1 MSDSERPDASDAD
14 RPNDDSRLRA
24 DAQYG
29 LKFESQTT
37 PKDVFALRSDDAPPA
52 SAPPTPTSN
61 PNDGPTV
68 APPVSSNEPDIY
80 GVAEPEL
87 DVYQLAEPIPTP
99 TQPTPTVAPPQ
110 NDAPKPKK
118 KKKRPQTD
126 FDDAEQTEYSLEE
139 IYERKRREREEKG
152 DDEYVRGERPELPA
166 RPFVDRIMK
175 PFCSISF
182 LLRLAIISG
191 LAFIPLFLATWL
203 FSRHFSHDVE
213 LLKEQQ
219 EIWAL
224 TAFFRCVW
232 DDKIIFALFCFGWG
246 VFSIPHSFHIFTET
260 ASGADEIDEWP
271 EYNFVGGLGQFL
283 WLTAL
288 VFIGGTPG
296 AFLFGLLGLNPLVGF
311 TFSGTILT
319 PFFFLG
325 CMQKDALFYL
335 ATKETVQSL
344 KRVGKSWLNFYFIAF
359 AFLFGT
365 VGLSLAAIGAVV
377 SAKGSASRAFL
388 AAAVISLI
396 FSFIPALYL
405 RFLGRLAW
413 IIEDDVRRRAEEE
426 AEADADADEADSDE
440 DA

>member
-1 MSDSERPDASDAD
+1 MSESERPAASDAD
-14 RPNDDSRLRA
+14 RPNDDSRLQA
-24 DAQYG
+24 DAQFG
-29 LKFESQTT
+29 LKFVSQTT
-37 PKDVFALRSDDAPPA
+37 PDDVFALRSDDAPLA
-52 SAPPTPTSN
+52 SAPSTPN

-68 APPVSSNEPDIY
+68 APPAPSSEPDVY
-80 GVAEPEL
+80 G
-87 DVYQLAEPIPTP
+87 LAEPIPTP
-99 TQPTPTVAPPQ
+99 PSPPSVPEVERNRRDQ
-110 NDAPKPKK
+110 RERKPNS
-118 KKKRPQTD
+118 RGR
-126 FDDAEQTEYSLEE
+126 DDAEKTEYSLEE
-139 IYERKRREREEKG
+139 IYERKRREREKNG
-152 DDEYVRGERPELPA
+152 DDEYVRGERIPLPA

-175 PFCSISF
+175 PFCSPSF
-182 LLRLAIISG
+182 LLRFGVISG

-203 FSRHFSHDVE
+203 FSRHFSSVVAEMLTKNEE
-213 LLKEQQ
+213 LG
-219 EIWAL
+219 AL

-232 DDKIIFALFCFGWG
+232 DDKIIFSLFCFGWG
-246 VFSIPHSFHIFTET
+246 VFSIPHSFHIFAET
-260 ASGADEIDEWP
+260 SAGADEIDEWP

-296 AFLFGLLGLNPLVGF
+296 AFLFGVLGLNPLVGF
-311 TFSGTILT
+311 AFSGTILT

-377 SAKGSASRAFL
+377 SAKGSASRAVF

-426 AEADADADEADSDE
+426 EDAEDDEADSDE

>member
-1 MSDSERPDASDAD
+1 MSDSERPAASDAD
-14 RPNDDSRLRA
+14 RPNDDSRLQA
-24 DAQYG
+24 DAQFG
-29 LKFESQTT
+29 LKFESKTT
-37 PKDVFALRSDDAPPA
+37 PDDVFALRADDAPPA
-52 SAPPTPTSN
+52 AVPSTSN

-68 APPVSSNEPDIY
+68 APPKNNDASNEPDVY
-80 GVAEPEL
+80 G
-87 DVYQLAEPIPTP
+87 LAEPIPTP
-99 TQPTPTVAPPQ
+99 PSPQPSPSVAPPK
-110 NDAPKPKK
+110 NDAPKKK
-118 KKKRPQTD
+118 KSRFQSN
-126 FDDAEQTEYSLEE
+126 FDDAEKTEYSLEE
-139 IYERKRREREEKG
+139 IYERKRREREENG
-152 DDEYVRGERPELPA
+152 DDEYVRGERIPLPE
-166 RPFVDRIMK
+166 RPFIDRLMT
-175 PFCSISF
+175 PFCSPSF
-182 LLRLAIISG
+182 LLRLGVISG

-203 FSRHFSHDVE
+203 FSRHFANVVAEMLTKNEE
-213 LLKEQQ
+213 LG
-219 EIWAL
+219 AL

-232 DDKIIFALFCFGWG
+232 GDKVIFSLFCFGWA

-296 AFLFGLLGLNPLVGF
+296 AFLFGVLGLNPLVGF
-311 TFSGTILT
+311 AFSGTLLT

-365 VGLSLAAIGAVV
+365 VGLSLAAIGTAV
-377 SAKGSASRAFL
+377 SAKGSASRAAV

-426 AEADADADEADSDE
+426 ADAEADADDSDE

>member
-1 MSDSERPDASDAD
+1 MSDSERPDASDAA

-37 PKDVFALRSDDAPPA
+37 PDDVFALRADDATPV
-52 SAPPTPTSN
+52 SAPPTPN

-68 APPVSSNEPDIY
+68 APPAPSSEPDIY
-80 GVAEPEL
+80 GVAEP
-87 DVYQLAEPIPTP
+87 IPTP
-99 TQPTPTVAPPQ
+99 PSPQPSPSVAPPQ

-118 KKKRPQTD
+118 KKTRSETD

-152 DDEYVRGERPELPA
+152 DDEYVRGERVPLPE

-175 PFCSISF
+175 PFCSPSF
-182 LLRLAIISG
+182 LLRLGVISG

-203 FSRHFSHDVE
+203 FSRHFTSVVAEMLTKNEE
-213 LLKEQQ
+213 LG
-219 EIWAL
+219 AL

-232 DDKIIFALFCFGWG
+232 GDKVIFSLFCFGWG

-260 ASGADEIDEWP
+260 AAGADEIDEWP

-288 VFIGGTPG
+288 TFIGGTPG
-296 AFLFGLLGLNPLVGF
+296 AFLFGVLGLNPLVGF
-311 TFSGTILT
+311 AFSGTILT

-377 SAKGSASRAFL
+377 SAKGSASRAVF

-426 AEADADADEADSDE
+426 ADEADSDE

>member
-1 MSDSERPDASDAD
+1 MSDSD
-14 RPNDDSRLRA
+14 RPNDPNDSRLQA
-24 DAQYG
+24 DAQFG
-29 LKFESQTT
+29 LKFVSQTT
-37 PKDVFALRSDDAPPA
+37 PEDVFAIRADDAPNVPA
-52 SAPPTPTSN
+52 PTQN

-68 APPVSSNEPDIY
+68 APPAPSSEPEIY
-80 GVAEPEL
+80 GVAEP
-87 DVYQLAEPIPTP
+87 DVYGLAEPIPTP
-99 TQPTPTVAPPQ
+99 PQPSPVLPQ
-110 NDAPKPKK
+110 IDAPKPKK
-118 KKKRPQTD
+118 KKAA
-126 FDDAEQTEYSLEE
+126 FDDAPKETEYSLEE
-139 IYERKRREREEKG
+139 IYERKRREREENG
-152 DDEYVRGERPELPA
+152 DDEYVRDERPELPA
-166 RPFVDRIMK
+166 RPFVDRTMK

-182 LLRLAIISG
+182 QLRLGIISG

-203 FSRHFSHDVE
+203 FSKHFSHLVAEMLAQNEE
-213 LLKEQQ
+213 LG
-219 EIWAL
+219 AL

-232 DDKIIFALFCFGWG
+232 GDKIIFSLFCFGWG
-246 VFSIPHSFHIFTET
+246 VFSIPHSFHIFSET
-260 ASGADEIDEWP
+260 AAGADEIDEWP

-288 VFIGGTPG
+288 VGIAGVPG
-296 AFLFGLLGLNPLVGF
+296 AFLFGVFGLNPLVGF
-311 TFSGTILT
+311 AFSGTILT

-325 CMQKDALFYL
+325 CMQTDTLFGL
-335 ATKETVQSL
+335 ATKETLLSL

-377 SAKGSASRAFL
+377 SAKGSASRAVF

-426 AEADADADEADSDE
+426 AEAEADDSDEADE
-440 DA
+440 TDA

>member
-1 MSDSERPDASDAD
+1 MSDSDRSNAPTDSASSNAAPDE
-14 RPNDDSRLRA
+14 SRLQA
-24 DAQYG
+24 DAQFG
-29 LKFESQTT
+29 LKFESKTT
-37 PKDVFALRSDDAPPA
+37 PDDVFALRSDDAPSA
-52 SAPPTPTSN
+52 SAPSTPN

-68 APPVSSNEPDIY
+68 APPAPSSEPDVY
-80 GVAEPEL
+80 G
-87 DVYQLAEPIPTP
+87 LAEPIPTP
-99 TQPTPTVAPPQ
+99 PQPSPSVAPPK

-118 KKKRPQTD
+118 KKTPSQTD
-126 FDDAEQTEYSLEE
+126 VDDAEPTEYSLEE

-152 DDEYVRGERPELPA
+152 DDEYVRGERVPLPE
-166 RPFVDRIMK
+166 RPFVDRLMK
-175 PFCSISF
+175 PFRSPSF
-182 LLRLAIISG
+182 LLRLAVISG

-203 FSRHFSHDVE
+203 FSRHFTTVVAEMLEKNQE
-213 LLKEQQ
+213 LG
-219 EIWAL
+219 AL

-232 DDKIIFALFCFGWG
+232 GDKVIFALFCFGWG

-260 ASGADEIDEWP
+260 ASGADDIDEWP

-288 VFIGGTPG
+288 VGIAGTPG
-296 AFLFGLLGLNPLVGF
+296 AFLFGALGMNPLVGF
-311 TFSGTILT
+311 AFSGTILT

-377 SAKGSASRAFL
+377 SAKGSASRAAF

-426 AEADADADEADSDE
+426 EDAEADEADSDE

>member
-1 MSDSERPDASDAD
+1 MSDSD
-14 RPNDDSRLRA
+14 RSNAPNDDSRLQA
-24 DAQYG
+24 DAQFG
-29 LKFESQTT
+29 LKFVSKTT
-37 PKDVFALRSDDAPPA
+37 PDDAFAIRSDDALPPA
-52 SAPPTPTSN
+52 PSTPN

-68 APPVSSNEPDIY
+68 APPQNDASSEPDIY
-80 GVAEPEL
+80 GVVEPL
-87 DVYQLAEPIPTP
+87 PTP
-99 TQPTPTVAPPQ
+99 PQPSPVAPQ
-110 NDAPKPKK
+110 VDASKPKK
-118 KKKRPQTD
+118 KKAPSQTD
-126 FDDAEQTEYSLEE
+126 SDSERDAEYSLEE
-139 IYERKRREREEKG
+139 IYERKRREREENG
-152 DDEYVRGERPELPA
+152 DDEYVRGERIPLPE
-166 RPFVDRIMK
+166 RPFVDRLMK
-175 PFCSISF
+175 PFCSPSF
-182 LLRLAIISG
+182 LLRLAVISG

-203 FSRHFSHDVE
+203 FSRHFSSVVAEMLTKNEE
-213 LLKEQQ
+213 LG
-219 EIWAL
+219 AL

-232 DDKIIFALFCFGWG
+232 GDKVIFSLFCFGWA

-260 ASGADEIDEWP
+260 AAGADDIDEWP

-288 VFIGGTPG
+288 TFIGGTPG
-296 AFLFGLLGLNPLVGF
+296 AFLFGVLGLNPLVGF
-311 TFSGTILT
+311 AFSGTILT

-377 SAKGSASRAFL
+377 SAKGSASRAAF

-426 AEADADADEADSDE
+426 EDAEADEADSDE

>member
-1 MSDSERPDASDAD
+1 MSDTD
-14 RPNDDSRLRA
+14 RPNDPNGDSRLQA

-29 LKFESQTT
+29 LKFVSQTT
-37 PKDVFALRSDDAPPA
+37 PEDVFAIRSDDAPSPV
-52 SAPPTPTSN
+52 SVPTSN

-68 APPVSSNEPDIY
+68 APPASSSEPDVY
-80 GVAEPEL
+80 G
-87 DVYQLAEPIPTP
+87 LADPIPTP
-99 TQPTPTVAPPQ
+99 PQATPAVPKVAAPQ
-110 NDAPKPKK
+110 PKK
-118 KKKRPQTD
+118 SRRD
-126 FDDAEQTEYSLEE
+126 FVDEDERDAEYSLEE
-139 IYERKRREREEKG
+139 IYERKRREREENG

-182 LLRLAIISG
+182 QLRLGIISG

-203 FSRHFSHDVE
+203 FSKHFSHLVAEMLTKNEE
-213 LLKEQQ
+213 LG
-219 EIWAL
+219 AL

-232 DDKIIFALFCFGWG
+232 ADKVIFSLFCFGWG

-260 ASGADEIDEWP
+260 AAGADDIDEWP
-271 EYNFVGGLGQFL
+271 EYNFIGGLGQFL

-288 VFIGGTPG
+288 VGIGGTPG
-296 AFLFGLLGLNPLVGF
+296 AFLFGVLGLNPLVGF
-311 TFSGTILT
+311 AFSGTILT

-325 CMQKDALFYL
+325 CMQTDTLFGL
-335 ATKETVQSL
+335 ATKETLASL

-365 VGLSLAAIGAVV
+365 VGLSLASIGAVV
-377 SAKGSASRAFL
+377 SAKGSASRAVF

-426 AEADADADEADSDE
+426 AEADDSNEADET

>member
-1 MSDSERPDASDAD
+1 MSDSERPDASDAA
-14 RPNDDSRLRA
+14 RPNDDSRLQA
-24 DAQYG
+24 DAQFG
-29 LKFESQTT
+29 LKFVSQTT
-37 PKDVFALRSDDAPPA
+37 PDDVFALRSDDAPSA
-52 SAPPTPTSN
+52 SAPPTPN

-68 APPVSSNEPDIY
+68 APPKNDASNEPDVY
-80 GVAEPEL
+80 G
-87 DVYQLAEPIPTP
+87 LAEPIPTP
-99 TQPTPTVAPPQ
+99 SQPSPTVAPPK

-118 KKKRPQTD
+118 KKTPPKTD
-126 FDDAEQTEYSLEE
+126 FDDAEKTEYSLEE

-152 DDEYVRGERPELPA
+152 DDEYVRGERIPLPE
-166 RPFVDRIMK
+166 RPFVDRLMT
-175 PFCSISF
+175 PFRSPSF
-182 LLRLAIISG
+182 LLRLGAISG

-203 FSRHFSHDVE
+203 FSRHFSFVVAEMLEKNQE
-213 LLKEQQ
+213 LG
-219 EIWAL
+219 AL

-232 DDKIIFALFCFGWG
+232 GDKVIFSLFCFGWA

-288 VFIGGTPG
+288 TFIGGTPG
-296 AFLFGLLGLNPLVGF
+296 AFLFGVLGLNPLVGF
-311 TFSGTILT
+311 AFSGTILT

-344 KRVGKSWLNFYFIAF
+344 KRVGKSWLTFYFIAF

-377 SAKGSASRAFL
+377 SAKGSASRAVF

-426 AEADADADEADSDE
+426 EDAEADEADSDE

>member
-1 MSDSERPDASDAD
+1 MSDSDRPNSPDAGA
-14 RPNDDSRLRA
+14 PNDDSRLQA
-24 DAQYG
+24 DAQFG
-29 LKFESQTT
+29 LKFVSQTT
-37 PKDVFALRSDDAPPA
+37 PEDAFAIRSDDAPPA
-52 SAPPTPTSN
+52 PVPVPTPN

-68 APPVSSNEPDIY
+68 APPAPSSEPEIY
-80 GVAEPEL
+80 GVAEP
-87 DVYQLAEPIPTP
+87 DVYGLAEPLPTP
-99 TQPTPTVAPPQ
+99 PQPSPVVPKV
-110 NDAPKPKK
+110 DAPKPKK
-118 KKKRPQTD
+118 KKAATFNDEPRD
-126 FDDAEQTEYSLEE
+126 REYSLEE
-139 IYERKRREREEKG
+139 IYERKRREREENG
-152 DDEYVRGERPELPA
+152 DDELVRGERPELPA

-182 LLRLAIISG
+182 QLRLGIISG

-203 FSRHFSHDVE
+203 FSRHFSTVVAEMLAKNEE
-213 LLKEQQ
+213 LG
-219 EIWAL
+219 AL

-232 DDKIIFALFCFGWG
+232 ADKIIFALFCFGWG

-260 ASGADEIDEWP
+260 AAGADEIDEWP

-288 VFIGGTPG
+288 VGIAGVPG
-296 AFLFGLLGLNPLVGF
+296 AFLFGVLGLNALVGF
-311 TFSGTILT
+311 TLSATVLT

-325 CMQKDALFYL
+325 CMQTDTLFGL
-335 ATKETVQSL
+335 ATKETLSSL

-377 SAKGSASRAFL
+377 SAKGSASRAAF

-396 FSFIPALYL
+396 FSFVPALYL

-426 AEADADADEADSDE
+426 AEAADSSYE
-440 DA
+440 DDATDVDAV

>member
-1 MSDSERPDASDAD
+1 MSDSDRSNSPDAGA
-14 RPNDDSRLRA
+14 PNDDSRLQA

-29 LKFESQTT
+29 LKFVSQTT
-37 PKDVFALRSDDAPPA
+37 PEDAFAIRADDAPSPA
-52 SAPPTPTSN
+52 SAPTPN

-68 APPVSSNEPDIY
+68 APPAPSSEPEIY
-80 GVAEPEL
+80 GVAEP
-87 DVYQLAEPIPTP
+87 DVYGLAEPLPTP
-99 TQPTPTVAPPQ
+99 SQPAPLPPK
-110 NDAPKPKK
+110 NDAPRSKK
-118 KKKRPQTD
+118 KKTPTT
-126 FDDAEQTEYSLEE
+126 FDDAPRDAEYSLEE
-139 IYERKRREREEKG
+139 IYERKRREREENG

-166 RPFVDRIMK
+166 RPFLDRIMK

-182 LLRLAIISG
+182 LLRLGIISG

-203 FSRHFSHDVE
+203 FSKHFSYAVAEMLEKNEE
-213 LLKEQQ
+213 LG
-219 EIWAL
+219 AL

-232 DDKIIFALFCFGWG
+232 ADKVIFSLFCFGWG
-246 VFSIPHSFHIFTET
+246 VFSIPHSFHIFSET
-260 ASGADEIDEWP
+260 AAGADDIDEWP
-271 EYNFVGGLGQFL
+271 EYNFIGGLGQFL

-288 VFIGGTPG
+288 VGIAGVPG
-296 AFLFGLLGLNPLVGF
+296 AFLFGVLGLNPLVGF
-311 TFSGTILT
+311 TLSGTILT

-325 CMQKDALFYL
+325 CMQTDTLFGL
-335 ATKETVQSL
+335 ATKETLASL

-377 SAKGSASRAFL
+377 SAKGSASRAVF

-426 AEADADADEADSDE
+426 AEDDDSDE
-440 DA
+440 EADA

>member
-1 MSDSERPDASDAD
+1 MSDSERPDASDAA

-29 LKFESQTT
+29 LKFDSQTT
-37 PKDVFALRSDDAPPA
+37 PEDVFALRSNEAPPA
-52 SAPPTPTSN
+52 SAPPTPN

-68 APPVSSNEPDIY
+68 APPAPSSEPDIY
-80 GVAEPEL
+80 G
-87 DVYQLAEPIPTP
+87 LAEPIPTP
-99 TQPTPTVAPPQ
+99 
-110 NDAPKPKK
+110 PKPSPLPPSEVERER
-118 KKKRPQTD
+118 KRPTGTPKPNSRGRGRVDETD
-126 FDDAEQTEYSLEE
+126 FGGRDAEHSLEE
-139 IYERKRREREEKG
+139 IYERKRREREENG
-152 DDEYVRGERPELPA
+152 DDELVRGERPELPA
-166 RPFVDRIMK
+166 SPFVDRIMK
-175 PFCSISF
+175 PFCSLSF
-182 LLRLAIISG
+182 LLRLAVISG

-203 FSRHFSHDVE
+203 FSWHFSDDVAE
-213 LLKEQQ
+213 MLTKDEKL
-219 EIWAL
+219 WAL

-232 DDKIIFALFCFGWG
+232 QDKVIFSIFCFGWG
-246 VFSIPHSFHIFTET
+246 VFSIPHSFHIFNET
-260 ASGADEIDEWP
+260 AAGADEIDEWP

-288 VFIGGTPG
+288 TFLGGTPG
-296 AFLFGLLGLNPLVGF
+296 AFLFGVLGLNPFVGF
-311 TFSGTILT
+311 TLSGTVLT

-344 KRVGKSWLNFYFIAF
+344 KRVGKSWLTFYFIAF

-365 VGLSLAAIGAVV
+365 VGLSLAAIGATV
-377 SAKGSASRAFL
+377 AKEGIAARAIFP
-388 AAAVISLI
+388 AAIISLI

-426 AEADADADEADSDE
+426 ADAKDDADDSDE

>member
-1 MSDSERPDASDAD
+1 MSDSERPAASDAD
-14 RPNDDSRLRA
+14 RPNDDSRLQA
-24 DAQYG
+24 DAQFG
-29 LKFESQTT
+29 LKFVSQTT
-37 PKDVFALRSDDAPPA
+37 PDDVFAIRSDDATPA
-52 SAPPTPTSN
+52 SVPSTPN

-68 APPVSSNEPDIY
+68 SPPAPSSEPDVY
-80 GVAEPEL
+80 G
-87 DVYQLAEPIPTP
+87 LAEPIPTP
-99 TQPTPTVAPPQ
+99 PSPQPSPSVAPSK
-110 NDAPKPKK
+110 NDAPKKK
-118 KKKRPQTD
+118 KSRFQSD
-126 FDDAEQTEYSLEE
+126 FDDAEKTEYSLEE
-139 IYERKRREREEKG
+139 IYERKRREREENG
-152 DDEYVRGERPELPA
+152 DVEYVRGERIPLPE
-166 RPFVDRIMK
+166 RPFVDRLMT
-175 PFCSISF
+175 PFRSPSF
-182 LLRLAIISG
+182 LLRLGVISG

-203 FSRHFSHDVE
+203 FSRHFTTVVAEMLAKNEE
-213 LLKEQQ
+213 LG
-219 EIWAL
+219 AL

-232 DDKIIFALFCFGWG
+232 GDKVIFSLFCFGWG

-288 VFIGGTPG
+288 TFIGGTPG
-296 AFLFGLLGLNPLVGF
+296 AFLFGVLGLNPLVGF
-311 TFSGTILT
+311 AFSGTLLT

-377 SAKGSASRAFL
+377 SAKGSASRAVF

-426 AEADADADEADSDE
+426 EDAETDEADSEE

>member
-1 MSDSERPDASDAD
+1 MSDSERPDASDAA
-14 RPNDDSRLRA
+14 RPNDDSRLQA
-24 DAQYG
+24 DAQFG
-29 LKFESQTT
+29 LKFVSKTT
-37 PKDVFALRSDDAPPA
+37 SKDVFAIRADGEATVA
-52 SAPPTPTSN
+52 SAPTVN

-68 APPVSSNEPDIY
+68 APPQNDASSEPDVY
-80 GVAEPEL
+80 G
-87 DVYQLAEPIPTP
+87 LAEPIPTP
-99 TQPTPTVAPPQ
+99 RPSPLSVPQVERNRKRPTGT
-110 NDAPKPKK
+110 PKPNSS
-118 KKKRPQTD
+118 RD
-126 FDDAEQTEYSLEE
+126 VDAEYSLEE
-139 IYERKRREREEKG
+139 IYERKRREREENG
-152 DDEYVRGERPELPA
+152 DDEYVRGERVPLPE

-175 PFCSISF
+175 PFCSPSF
-182 LLRLAIISG
+182 LLRLGVISG

-203 FSRHFSHDVE
+203 FSRHFTSVVAEMLTKNEE
-213 LLKEQQ
+213 LG
-219 EIWAL
+219 AL

-232 DDKIIFALFCFGWG
+232 SDKIIFSLFCFGWG

-260 ASGADEIDEWP
+260 AAGADEIDEWP

-288 VFIGGTPG
+288 TFIGGTPG
-296 AFLFGLLGLNPLVGF
+296 AFLFGVLGLNPLVGF
-311 TFSGTILT
+311 AFSGTVLT

-365 VGLSLAAIGAVV
+365 VGLSLTAIGAVV
-377 SAKGSASRAFL
+377 SAKGSASRAVF

-426 AEADADADEADSDE
+426 EEVETDASRDDDPEEQA
-440 DA
+440 

>member
-1 MSDSERPDASDAD
+1 MSDSD
-14 RPNDDSRLRA
+14 RSNAPNDDSRLQA
-24 DAQYG
+24 DAQFG
-29 LKFESQTT
+29 LKFVSQTT
-37 PKDVFALRSDDAPPA
+37 PDDAFAIRSDDALPPA
-52 SAPPTPTSN
+52 PSTPN

-68 APPVSSNEPDIY
+68 APPQNDASSEPDIY
-80 GVAEPEL
+80 GVAEPL
-87 DVYQLAEPIPTP
+87 PTP
-99 TQPTPTVAPPQ
+99 PQPSPVAPQ
-110 NDAPKPKK
+110 VDAPKPKK
-118 KKKRPQTD
+118 KKAPPQTD
-126 FDDAEQTEYSLEE
+126 FEAERDAEYSLEE
-139 IYERKRREREEKG
+139 IYERKRREREENG
-152 DDEYVRGERPELPA
+152 DDEYVRGERIPLPE
-166 RPFVDRIMK
+166 RPFVDRLMK
-175 PFCSISF
+175 PFCSPSF
-182 LLRLAIISG
+182 LLRLAVISG

-203 FSRHFSHDVE
+203 FSRHFSSVVAEMLTKNEE
-213 LLKEQQ
+213 LG
-219 EIWAL
+219 AL

-232 DDKIIFALFCFGWG
+232 GDKVIFSLFCFGWA

-260 ASGADEIDEWP
+260 ASGADDIDEWP

-288 VFIGGTPG
+288 TFIGGTPG
-296 AFLFGLLGLNPLVGF
+296 AFLFGVLGLNPLVGF
-311 TFSGTILT
+311 AFSGTILT

-377 SAKGSASRAFL
+377 SAKGSASRAAF

-426 AEADADADEADSDE
+426 ADAEADEADSDE